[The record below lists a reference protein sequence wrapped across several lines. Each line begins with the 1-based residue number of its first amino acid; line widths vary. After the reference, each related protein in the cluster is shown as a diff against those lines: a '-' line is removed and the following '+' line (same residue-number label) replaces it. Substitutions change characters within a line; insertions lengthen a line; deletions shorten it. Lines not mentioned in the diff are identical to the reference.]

1 MSDYDD
7 SDDGYD
13 SEEEWVYMEDVFDEA
28 VGHFKNAAY
37 IYIVLT

>member
-13 SEEEWVYMEDVFDEA
+13 SEEEWLYMEDYFDEV
-28 VGHFKNAAY
+28 VGHLLQQRTFF
-37 IYIVLT
+37 IVLT